1 MTEFVVVVFGVLV
14 ALGVNEWRDEHED
27 RIVEAEYLNRLRVDI
42 ESDVEQFLAF
52 DRILENKS
60 HFLQSLLDGTTN
72 AEFGSDAEALMVAVV
87 YSSFKGLPD
96 SVSTTF
102 DELQST
108 GRLALIQDVDRR
120 DALSKYYSGFEHMSG
135 VFAQPFGDYT
145 QFLFAAVPG
154 AVFREWGLSRSVS
167 RINELR
173 SALDELQR
181 KPELT
186 SVVNSEI
193 AYSTSMQFTLAGYRD
208 QAETLLQLLD
218 E

>member
-27 RIVEAEYLNRLRVDI
+27 RIVEAEYLDRLRVDI
-42 ESDVEQFLAF
+42 ESDIEQFLAF
-52 DRILENKS
+52 DRILEKKS

-72 AEFGSDAEALMVAVV
+72 AEIGRDAEALMVAII

-102 DELQST
+102 DELRST

-135 VFAQPFGDYT
+135 VFAQPFGDYEQT
-145 QFLFAAVPG
+145 LYAAVPG

-173 SALDELQR
+173 GALDELQR

-186 SVVNSEI
+186 SIVNSEI
-193 AYSTSMQFTLAGYRD
+193 AYATSMQFTLAGYRD
-208 QAETLLQLLD
+208 RAETLLQLLD